1 MRATFAWL
9 GVIAG
14 IALFVAIPTA
24 QAAPTPQV
32 SFVSPTSADS
42 YQTTTPV
49 MDLVV
54 QVSGPKLLAVTWSND
69 RGGTGTLAD
78 TAKQHFQA
86 TGVPLQLGD
95 NRIRVEAINAW
106 GASSVGTLSVSL
118 LSAPSEAENHPPT
131 VDGSPAPAADV
142 GYVYDFRP
150 IASDPDGDPL
160 TFSIRNKPA
169 WTSFEMLTGRLRGTP
184 TDADV
189 ASYSGIEITASDG
202 AASAS
207 LAPFSVVVND
217 PAAENLSVTLSWTP
231 PIERAD
237 GTALTDLAGYRIY
250 YGADSAQLDQ
260 VIAVDGAGL
269 SSYVISGL
277 PAGTW
282 YFAMTALDAGG
293 LESGLSAIASGSGS

>member
-1 MRATFAWL
+1 MRATSAWL

-24 QAAPTPQV
+24 QAAPTPNV
-32 SFVSPTSADS
+32 SFVFPTSGDS

-49 MDLVV
+49 VDLVV
-54 QVSGPKLLAVTWSND
+54 QVPGPKLLAVTWSND
-69 RGGTGTLAD
+69 RGGAGTLAG
-78 TAKQHFQA
+78 TAKQYFEA
-86 TGVPLQLGD
+86 TGVPLQAGD
-95 NRIRVEAINAW
+95 NLIRVEAVNEW
-106 GASSVGTLSVSL
+106 GVSSAGTLSVSL
-118 LSAPSEAENHPPT
+118 LSAPSEAENQPPT
-131 VDGSPAPAADV
+131 VDGSPAPEADV
-142 GYVYDFRP
+142 GYLYDFSP
-150 IASDPDGDPL
+150 TASDPDGDPL
-160 TFSIRNKPA
+160 SFSIRNKPA
-169 WTSFEMLTGRLRGTP
+169 WAAFETPTGRLRGTP

-189 ASYSGIEITASDG
+189 GSYSGIEITASDG

-260 VIAVDGAGL
+260 VIGVDDAGL
-269 SSYVISGL
+269 STYVISGL

-293 LESGLSAIASGSGS
+293 LESGPSAIASGSGS